1 MNKLNKLDELQKD
14 YEVVG
19 NVLDTIILPDNV
31 DKLKKRLTLL
41 IGEYSAG
48 NKSMF
53 NEINAILDILLKKR
67 IIDKRKFR
75 NILQSINGFHAESN

>member
-1 MNKLNKLDELQKD
+1 
-14 YEVVG
+14 
-19 NVLDTIILPDNV
+19 
-31 DKLKKRLTLL
+31 L

-67 IIDKRKFR
+67 IISKPELG
-75 NILQSINGFHAESN
+75 NILRSIKH

>member
-1 MNKLNKLDELQKD
+1 MKLW
-14 YEVVG
+14 VT
-19 NVLDTIILPDNV
+19 VLIQLFYPNNV

-67 IIDKRKFR
+67 IFDKREVR
-75 NILQSINGFHAESN
+75 NILQSINGSHAESN

>member
-1 MNKLNKLDELQKD
+1 MNKLDELQKD

-19 NVLDTIILPDNV
+19 NGLDTIILPDNV
-31 DKLKKRLTLL
+31 DKLRKRLTLL

-67 IIDKRKFR
+67 IIDKRKVR
-75 NILQSINGFHAESN
+75 NILQSINGSHAESN